1 MFDLTGK
8 IAIVTGGAGG
18 LGRPISLG
26 LAQAGASVV
35 VDDLASAHPEAVAK
49 DIEALGGKALAVS
62 ADVTSA
68 SAMKDMV
75 DQVMKE
81 FGKIDILVNVA
92 GINARF
98 SAEEMPPE
106 EFEKV
111 VRFNIV
117 GTFVPCQAVGRV
129 MIEQKR
135 GKIINMGS
143 VRGSVAP
150 SIGGTAYASS
160 KGGVHQLTRTLAAEW
175 AKYGINVNGIA
186 PALVM
191 TAMTKDFLSQPE
203 IYSKMTADI
212 PLSRL
217 GNPEDIVGPTVLL
230 ASDESDFMTGQII
243 YVDGGL
249 SAV

>member
-1 MFDLTGK
+1 VFDLTGK
-8 IAIVTGGAGG
+8 VAIVTGGAGG
-18 LGRPISLG
+18 LGRPIALG
-26 LAQAGASVV
+26 LAKCGADVV
-35 VDDLASAHPEAVAK
+35 VDDLASANPQSVAD
-49 DIEALGGKALAVS
+49 DIQALGRKAMAVT

-68 SAMKDMV
+68 ESMKEMADLV
-75 DQVMKE
+75 VRE

-111 VRFNIV
+111 IRFNIA
-117 GTFVPCQAVGRV
+117 GTFLPCQAVGKV

-191 TAMTKDFLSQPE
+191 TAMTKDFLSKPE
-203 IYSKMTADI
+203 IYSKMTAEI
-212 PLSRL
+212 PLARL
-217 GNPEDIVGPTVLL
+217 GFPEDLIGPIVLL